1 MYVLNRFYT
10 NVRTTTTVQTFSASH
25 ANMVD
30 VLIRRSLARFLID
43 LSVKTLVSFSE
54 GTRLAIDG
62 IVSKAKSWSPSGKPW
77 SA

>member
-1 MYVLNRFYT
+1 
-10 NVRTTTTVQTFSASH
+10 
-25 ANMVD
+25 MVD